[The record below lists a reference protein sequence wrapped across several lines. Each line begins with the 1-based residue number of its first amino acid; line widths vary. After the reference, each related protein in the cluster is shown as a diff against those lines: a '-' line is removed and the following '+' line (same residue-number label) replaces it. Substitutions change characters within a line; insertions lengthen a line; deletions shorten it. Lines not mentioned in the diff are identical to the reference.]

1 MTTFNT
7 IILLHNRASL
17 TRQEWKKFE
26 EGDLI
31 FGADTNPTELKR
43 WNIEQ
48 EDEANAE
55 LAKYECSY
63 ITNSNPSLVFVEEY
77 ALEYCLTDED
87 GEFIEGSDLVF
98 ANKEEYCLTNEDGE
112 YID

>member
-7 IILLHNRASL
+7 IILLHNSASL

-31 FGADTNPTELKR
+31 FGADTNTTELKR
-43 WNIEQ
+43 WSIEQ
-48 EDEANAE
+48 KAEAKAE

-63 ITNSNPSLVFVEEY
+63 NEHSNPSLVFIEEY

-87 GEFIEGSDLVF
+87 GEFIEGSDFDL
-98 ANKEEYCLTNEDGE
+98 AKKAETDEDE
-112 YID
+112 DDE

>member
-7 IILLHNRASL
+7 IILLHNSASI

-43 WNIEQ
+43 WSIEQ
-48 EDEANAE
+48 EAEAKAE

-87 GEFIEGSDLVF
+87 GEFVEGSDFDL
-98 ANKEEYCLTNEDGE
+98 APKAEIDEEEDDE
-112 YID
+112 